1 MTLEE
6 CPVSLDELKKH
17 LRMPVD
23 GTLDEE
29 LTTVLLA
36 SAEYIE
42 GFCGRRFSTFE
53 GGFPNTLKAAILLKA
68 SSLFENPADALD
80 ERTTA
85 SQRLANPRIWKTV
98 TTE

>member
-1 MTLEE
+1 MKQEE
-6 CPVSLDELKKH
+6 CPVSVDELKKH

-23 GTLDEE
+23 GALDEE

-42 GFCGRRFSTFE
+42 GFCGRKFSTFE
-53 GGFPNTLKAAILLKA
+53 DAFPNELKAAILLKA
-68 SSLFENPADALD
+68 ASLFENPADSLD

-85 SQRLANPRIWKTV
+85 SQRLANPRKWKQE
-98 TTE
+98 TTA

>member
-6 CPVSLDELKKH
+6 CPVSIDELKKH

-23 GTLDEE
+23 GVLDEE
-29 LTTVLLA
+29 LETVLLA

-42 GFCGRRFSTFE
+42 GFCGRKFSTFE
-53 GGFPNTLKAAILLKA
+53 DGFPNTLKAAILLKA
-68 SSLFENPADALD
+68 SSIFENPADSLD

-85 SQRLANPRIWKTV
+85 SQRLANPSRWRV
-98 TTE
+98 QTTE

>member
-42 GFCGRRFSTFE
+42 LAVKLWREKKIEAISTA
-53 GGFPNTLKAAILLKA
+53 PISKML
-68 SSLFENPADALD
+68 
-80 ERTTA
+80 
-85 SQRLANPRIWKTV
+85 
-98 TTE
+98 

>member
-1 MTLEE
+1 MTIEE
-6 CPVSLDELKKH
+6 CPVSIDELKKH

-23 GTLDEE
+23 DTLNDM
-29 LTTVLLA
+29 LMTVLLA

-42 GFCGRRFSTFE
+42 GFCGRKFSSFE
-53 GGFPNTLKAAILLKA
+53 SGFPMALKAAILLKA
-68 SSLFENPADALD
+68 ASLFENPSDALD

-85 SQRLANPRIWKTV
+85 SQRLANPRRWKEE

>member
-42 GFCGRRFSTFE
+42 GFCGRKF
-53 GGFPNTLKAAILLKA
+53 
-68 SSLFENPADALD
+68 
-80 ERTTA
+80 
-85 SQRLANPRIWKTV
+85 
-98 TTE
+98 